1 MSRSTRREFVGAAA
15 AGAVA
20 LGAAPGWA
28 RTRSGR
34 AGVGFGKFRD
44 GVASGDP
51 SPRAVTFWS
60 RLNTDRPRSGARLI
74 VARDEDMR
82 RVVATRVVP
91 TGRGVDGMLKARV
104 GRLDPYEEYF
114 YMWESGN
121 DTSEVGRT
129 RTRPP
134 ASSSQPL
141 RIAFSSCQSYAHG
154 FYSPHAHAAAEDLD
168 LYLFLGD
175 YVYEVARNGPV
186 RTEPFNMNDL
196 RSYRRGYRLYRSDPA
211 LRELHRVHP
220 SVHIWDDHE
229 VANNYSDNRPAPSH
243 LQRSA
248 AYRAAFEWIPR
259 RVFPRERSRIYRRI
273 PMGRTA
279 DIFLLDERQYRTG
292 DGDGQPRRI
301 LGEAQMQWLING
313 LRSSRAR
320 WKIIAQQVVVAPMA
334 YGDNLRRDNWSGYP
348 EQRIRLLGEIE
359 RAGIRDVVFL
369 TGDAHV
375 FMVNSLASDEN
386 AFMTNPNHPAAAMEY
401 VGGSVTSPGQ
411 SRIEAEVQ
419 AENPWNR
426 QFNSSEHGYAH
437 LGIDGGQLVTEY
449 RASDISRPDGA
460 TRTFER
466 FVQPAG
472 ANAVQ
477 RESVAPPPPP
487 PPPPPVPPV

>member
-1 MSRSTRREFVGAAA
+1 MRRATRREIIGAAA
-15 AGAVA
+15 AGAVT
-20 LGAAPGWA
+20 LGATPGWA
-28 RTRSGR
+28 RTLSRRS
-34 AGVGFGKFRD
+34 GVGFGKFRD

-82 RVVATRVVP
+82 RVVKTRVVP
-91 TGRGVDGMLKARV
+91 TGRGVDGMLKTRV
-104 GRLDPYEEYF
+104 GGLDPYEEYF
-114 YMWESGN
+114 FMWESAN
-121 DTSEVGRT
+121 HTSEVGRT
-129 RTRPP
+129 RTRLPN
-134 ASSSQPL
+134 SSNQPL
-141 RIAFSSCQSYAHG
+141 RIAFSSCQSYPHG
-154 FYSPHAHAAAEDLD
+154 YFSPHAHAAAEDLD

-175 YVYEVARNGPV
+175 YIYEDARTNGLLTRADPIQS
-186 RTEPFNMNDL
+186 NDL
-196 RSYRRGYRLYRSDPA
+196 RSYRRKYRLYREDPA
-211 LRELHRVHP
+211 LRELHRLHP
-220 SVHIWDDHE
+220 AMHVWDDHE
-229 VANNYSDNRPAPSH
+229 VANNYSDNRPAPSP

-259 RVFPRERSRIYRRI
+259 AVFPEERSRIYRRI
-273 PMGRTA
+273 RLGRTA
-279 DIFLLDERQYRTG
+279 DVFLLDERQYRTG
-292 DGDGQPRRI
+292 DQDGQPRRI
-301 LGEAQMQWLING
+301 LGETQMQWLING
-313 LRSSRAR
+313 LRASRAR

-334 YGDNLRRDNWSGYP
+334 YGENPRRDNWSGYP
-348 EQRIRLLGEIE
+348 EQRVRLLGEIE

-411 SRIEAEVQ
+411 SRVEAEVQ

-426 QFNSSEHGYAH
+426 QFNSAEHGYAH
-437 LGIDGGQLVTEY
+437 LAMDGAQLVTEY

-466 FVQPAG
+466 FTQPAG
-472 ANAVQ
+472 LNAVQ
-477 RESVAPPPPP
+477 RESIPPPPP
-487 PPPPPVPPV
+487 PPPPAV

>member
-1 MSRSTRREFVGAAA
+1 MSGSTRREFVGAAA
-15 AGAVA
+15 GVAGAAA

-28 RTRSGR
+28 RQLSRR
-34 AGVGFGKFRD
+34 AGVGFGKFND
-44 GVASGDP
+44 GVASGEP

-82 RVVATRVVP
+82 RVVKTRVVP

-104 GRLDPYEEYF
+104 GGLDPYEEYF
-114 YMWESGN
+114 FMWESAN
-121 DTSEVGRT
+121 DTSPVGRT

-134 ASSSQPL
+134 NSSNQPL
-141 RIAFSSCQSYAHG
+141 RIAFSSCQSYPHG
-154 FYSPHAHAAAEDLD
+154 FFSPHAHAAAEDLD

-175 YVYEVARNGPV
+175 YIYEMDREGPV
-186 RTEPFNMNDL
+186 RSDFNSNDL
-196 RSYRRGYRLYRSDPA
+196 RSYRRKYGMYRADPG
-211 LRELHRVHP
+211 LQELHRLHPAVH
-220 SVHIWDDHE
+220 VWDDHE
-229 VANNYSDNRPAPSH
+229 VANNYSDNRPAPAP

-259 RVFPRERSRIYRRI
+259 AVYPQERSRIYKRI
-273 PMGRTA
+273 PLGRTA
-279 DIFLLDERQYRTG
+279 DVFLLDERQYRTG

-301 LGEAQMQWLING
+301 LGETQMQWLIDG
-313 LRSSRAR
+313 LRASRAR

-334 YGDNLRRDNWSGYP
+334 YGDAPRRDNWSGYP
-348 EQRIRLLGEIE
+348 EQRVRLLGEIE
-359 RAGIRDVVFL
+359 RAGLRDVVFL

-386 AFMTNPNHPAAAMEY
+386 AFMTNPNHPAAAIEY

-411 SRIEAEVQ
+411 SRVEAEVQ

-426 QFNSSEHGYAH
+426 QFNSAEHGYAH
-437 LGIDGGQLVTEY
+437 MALDEAQLVTEY
-449 RASDISRPDGA
+449 RGSDVSRPDGG

-466 FVQPAG
+466 FTQPAG

-477 RESVAPPPPP
+477 RESMAPPPPP
-487 PPPPPVPPV
+487 I